1 MIAVSNPC
9 VIDPT
14 LAPRGAHGPPA
25 YGAGN
30 DPNDVWA
37 KNRDDRANPEYL
49 KLKQEQ
55 TRVLWQALESVV
67 PDVRDRVVLNLAGSP
82 HTH

>member
-14 LAPRGAHGPPA
+14 LAPVGRMVFYT
-25 YGAGN
+25 YGARN
-30 DPNDVWA
+30 EPYDVWA
-37 KNRDDRANPEYL
+37 KYRDDRGNPEYL
-49 KLKQEQ
+49 NLKEER
-55 TRVLWQALESVV
+55 TRVRWRALESVV
-67 PDVRDRVVLNLAGSP
+67 PDVRDRVVLDLAGSP